1 MPSFAIRDGH
11 TALLVLDMY
20 RFTVSRDHG
29 FGRIAG
35 ERGIVRELGEYYD
48 QLDQALPNVSH
59 LVDGCR
65 RHRLPIVF
73 TRLVAGR
80 LQDVASQAR
89 VTGFWAMADSP
100 EAEFL
105 PGLVPAAGER
115 VIDRTTTS
123 ALATPPLHEVLRA
136 HGTRGL
142 IICGVLANAAVEHT
156 ARDAADLDYGVIV
169 VSDACAAETWAI
181 HAFVMT
187 TLVGGLIRTRTTQ
200 GVLEMLEGTRT

>member
-1 MPSFAIRDGH
+1 M
-11 TALLVLDMY
+11 LDIH

-59 LVDGCR
+59 LIDGCR
-65 RHRLPIVF
+65 HHHLPIVF

-80 LQDVASQAR
+80 RQDVASQAR
-89 VTGFWAMADSP
+89 VTGFWAMPDSP
-100 EAEFL
+100 DAEFL
-105 PGLVPAAGER
+105 TGLVPAVGER

-123 ALATPPLHEVLRA
+123 ALAAPALQEVLRA
-136 HGTRGL
+136 QGIRGV
-142 IICGVLANAAVEHT
+142 IVCGVLANAAVEHT
-156 ARDAADLDYGVIV
+156 ARDAADLGYGVIV

-200 GVLEMLEGTRT
+200 GVLEMLNGTRT